1 MKIRLVDVALR
12 AGVSTATVSRVLSD
26 HPHVRPE
33 VRGRVLNAI
42 EELGYHPN
50 RVARSLRGQKAAI
63 IGVVISD
70 IQNPFF
76 THLVRAVEDGAYA
89 QQQAIFLC
97 NTDED
102 VEKERFYLRLMVA
115 EKVAGVVVCP
125 ASERGASLEPLLEA
139 GIPVVTVDRRV
150 YGVEVDSVLVDNVR
164 ATAAIIRHIIQDGH
178 RRIAAI
184 LPSLT
189 TTTGRQRHEGYLSAM
204 QSAYLPIEEG
214 LVRSGQ
220 PREVTGYRLTEEILE
235 LPSPPTAIFTGNNM
249 LTVGAIR
256 CLQERGIRIPE
267 DMALVGFDDLEWMSI
282 LHPQLTVVAQP
293 TYELGRTALRMLHQR
308 IAEPNLPVRHIVLQA
323 RLIIRQSCAR
333 HDNGRGDLG
342 RMVQA

>member
-1 MKIRLVDVALR
+1 MKTRLVDVASR
-12 AGVSTATVSRVLSD
+12 AGVSTATVSRVLSE
-26 HPHVRPE
+26 HPHVRAE
-33 VRGRVLNAI
+33 VRERVQSAI
-42 EELGYHPN
+42 EELGYQPN
-50 RVARSLRGQKAAI
+50 RVARSLRGQTAAI

-89 QQQAIFLC
+89 HKQAIFLC

-102 VEKERFYLRLMVA
+102 LDKEQLYLRLMVA

-125 ASERGASLEPLLEA
+125 ASERGEALQPLLQA

-150 YGVEVDSVLVDNVR
+150 FDVDVDSVLVDNVH
-164 ATAAIIRHIIQDGH
+164 ATAAIIRHAIQDGH

-189 TTTGRQRHEGYLSAM
+189 TTTGRQRYEGYLAAMRSAR
-204 QSAYLPIEEG
+204 LPIEEQ

-220 PREVTGYRLTEEILE
+220 PREVTGYRLTEEILD
-235 LPSPPTAIFTGNNM
+235 LDPPPTAIFTGNNM

-256 CLQERGIRIPE
+256 CLQERGLCIPD
-267 DMALVGFDDLEWMSI
+267 DMALVGFDDLDWMSLI
-282 LHPQLTVVAQP
+282 HPQLTVVAQP

-308 IAEPNLPVRHIVLQA
+308 IADHSLPVRHIVLQPQ
-323 RLIIRQSCAR
+323 LLVRQSCAR
-333 HDNGRGDLG
+333 HDNGRSDF
-342 RMVQA
+342 